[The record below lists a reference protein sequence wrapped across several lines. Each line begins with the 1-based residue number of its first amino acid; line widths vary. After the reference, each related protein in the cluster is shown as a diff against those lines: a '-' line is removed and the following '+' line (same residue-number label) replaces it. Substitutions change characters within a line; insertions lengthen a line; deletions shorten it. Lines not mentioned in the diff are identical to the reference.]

1 MKLTVLL
8 RLRSSLMYFDALRSI
23 KMFDVS
29 LIMPL
34 ALNDL
39 PYTKTGTP
47 TIISE
52 KLKSIGILRRSHIL
66 NKTLN

>member
-1 MKLTVLL
+1 MKLTVSL
-8 RLRSSLMYFDALRSI
+8 RLRSPLMYFDALRSI

-47 TIISE
+47 TITSE
-52 KLKSIGILRRSHIL
+52 KSIGILDDHISS
-66 NKTLN
+66 KKFRIK